1 MFRRKAARPVESTAF
16 PVPQPSAEPIV
27 LSLTRPLTRQTAVDV
42 VDQIDRIAGGIQ
54 VILDL
59 TAIPSFDTD
68 GADVLL
74 RLQDDPNRNVS
85 IVGFRQAASRLVATE
100 ERAAPSV
107 AESGWCIRRLR
118 NLAVVQPADGE
129 LLTTDDLEPTLV
141 DALALDAAIVVV
153 DLRNTLGLTPIGLQ
167 AIAFASSTAAL
178 RGQQLLV
185 VNVTT
190 QAAEML
196 RGAGLSATTYV
207 SPEPPLGSQ
216 PAW

>member
-1 MFRRKAARPVESTAF
+1 MFRRKPAPSVAVETVA
-16 PVPQPSAEPIV
+16 VPTPSAEPIV
-27 LSLTRPLTRQTAVDV
+27 LPVTKALTRQTAVDV
-42 VDQIDRIAGGIQ
+42 VDQIDRLAADVN
-54 VILDL
+54 VIVDL

-74 RLQDDPNRNVS
+74 RLQDGTDRNVS

-100 ERAAPSV
+100 EALAPRV
-107 AESGWCIRRLR
+107 AETGWCIRRLR

-129 LLTTDDLEPTLV
+129 LLSTDDLEPTLTE
-141 DALALDAAIVVV
+141 AIALDAAIIVV
-153 DLRNTLGLTPIGLQ
+153 DLRNTLGLTSIGLQ
-167 AIAFASSTAAL
+167 AIAFASSSAAL
-178 RGQQLLV
+178 RGQELLV

-207 SPEPPLGSQ
+207 SPEPPLGNL